1 MRLAWI
7 DAVVKTMRDCNLKMT
22 LGAKLKDGTK
32 KARTLHA
39 LTMRIENTR
48 VGSVEIFD
56 ISRSYDCI
64 SAGRQRLSSLCVG
77 WRK

>member
-7 DAVVKTMRDCNLKMT
+7 DAVVKTMRGCNLKMT
-22 LGAKLKDGTK
+22 LGAKLKDGTR
-32 KARTLHA
+32 KARTLHP

-56 ISRSYDCI
+56 ISRSYDHI
-64 SAGRQRLSSLCVG
+64 SAGRQRLSSLCVS